1 MQKKFARVCWL
12 LLLLCCLARIAR
24 GQDGDRIQ
32 IIESRLSAL
41 SQQSPGLRQKV
52 QLLVT
57 GLPMRDYLNAL
68 ARATNINISSDP
80 SLTGAVYDTF
90 NGVTAAEV
98 IAFLASKYS
107 LDVNVTGSI
116 IMISPYH
123 PAILPVTRVPKAILV
138 NFNQAGGLL
147 SLELSND
154 SLGAVA
160 RRITAVSGRNVIV
173 PVGLQDKVVSGF
185 IAAAPFDGALE
196 KLAFINN
203 IKVTRTPDGF
213 YVFQALE
220 DNEENY
226 MNGERNTSTRKSLR
240 PAQGKPQT
248 SGVFV
253 RKVGNKNLLSADA
266 NNAPID
272 DLIRQ
277 ASSEMNKS
285 FVLYTELKGNI
296 SIHVSDVSYDYFL
309 SMLLKNTEYSY
320 REDEG
325 VYLIGDRKVTG
336 VGTFKMIKLKRR
348 AVDSTLMRS
357 LPPEIVGGLQVQEF
371 RELNSILLTGSA
383 MRVAN
388 AEAIIRQMDELV
400 PVVLIELTMIDVH
413 KNRTVA
419 TGISAGVADS
429 VKTGGTVLPGIKYTF
444 GSKSINSFLNS
455 VGKFTT
461 LNLGHVAPNFY
472 ASINALESQ
481 GDVEVRSVPK
491 LSSLNGHAASFS
503 VGKKAYYKDVTQSV
517 YPSLNTPTS
526 YITNV
531 YKEVNADLSV
541 NINPVVSD
549 NDQVTLSIKINISD
563 FLNIPADGSPP
574 PQSVSKYETNLR
586 VKSEDT
592 ILLGGIERTED
603 NESSSGV
610 PLLSRIPV
618 LKWLFSS
625 RTKSHD
631 KVVTLLLIK
640 STIIR

>member
-1 MQKKFARVCWL
+1 MQKIFTCICFILFFAVGIVQ
-12 LLLLCCLARIAR
+12 A
-24 GQDGDRIQ
+24 QEGDRIKG
-32 IIESRLSAL
+32 IESQLTIL
-41 SQQSPGLRQKV
+41 SQQSPGLKQKV

-68 ARATNINISSDP
+68 ARATNINISTDP

-90 NGVTAAEV
+90 NGVTAAEI

-107 LDVNVTGSI
+107 LDVSVTGSI
-116 IMISPYH
+116 ILIAPYH
-123 PAILPVTRVPKAILV
+123 PPVMAVTVVPKAIHV
-138 NFNQAGGLL
+138 NYDSSKGTL
-147 SLELSND
+147 SLELNND
-154 SLGAVA
+154 SLDAVA
-160 RRITAVSGRNVIV
+160 RRITAISAHNVIV
-173 PVGLQDKVVSGF
+173 PANLQGKVVSAF
-185 IAAAPFDGALE
+185 ISAAPFDAALE

-213 YVFQALE
+213 YVFQGLE
-220 DNEENY
+220 ENEENY
-226 MNGERNTSTRKSLR
+226 MNGDRNTSTRKTLR
-240 PAQGKPQT
+240 PPQGRPQS
-248 SGVFV
+248 SGVFA
-253 RKVGNKNLLSADA
+253 RNVGGKNLLSADA

-272 DLIRQ
+272 DMIRQ
-277 ASSEMNKS
+277 ASSELGKN

-296 SIHVSDVSYDYFL
+296 SIHVSDVSYESFL
-309 SMLLKNTEYSY
+309 GMLLKNTEYSY

-348 AVDSTLMRS
+348 AVDSTLMHS
-357 LPPEIVGGLQVQEF
+357 IPAEVISGLQIQEF

-383 MRVAN
+383 MRVAA
-388 AEAIIRQMDELV
+388 AEAVIRQMDELV

-413 KNRTVA
+413 KNRTVS
-419 TGISAGVADS
+419 TGISAGISDS

-455 VGKFTT
+455 VGKFTS
-461 LNLGHVAPNFY
+461 LNLGHVTPNFY
-472 ASINALESQ
+472 ATISALESQ

-491 LSSLNGHAASFS
+491 LSSLNGHPASFS

-517 YPSLNTPTS
+517 IPSLNNPTS
-526 YITNV
+526 YFTNI

-563 FLNIPADGSPP
+563 FLSIPTDGSPP

-603 NESSSGV
+603 NESASGV
-610 PLLSRIPV
+610 PVLSRIPV

>member
-1 MQKKFARVCWL
+1 MRKIFTCFYGVIL
-12 LLLLCCLARIAR
+12 LICFSRPVYA
-24 GQDGDRIQ
+24 QDQDRIKV
-32 IIESRLSAL
+32 IESQLSAL
-41 SQQSPGLRQKV
+41 SQQAPGLKQKV

-68 ARATNINISSDP
+68 ARATNINISADP
-80 SLTGAVYDTF
+80 SLTGPVYDTF
-90 NGVTAAEV
+90 NGVTAAEI
-98 IAFLASKYS
+98 IAFLAYKYT
-107 LDVNVTGSI
+107 LEVNITGSI
-116 IMISPYH
+116 ILISPFH
-123 PAILPVTRVPKAILV
+123 PPINTLPAVPKVV
-138 NFNQAGGLL
+138 NAAFDGSTGSL
-147 SLELSND
+147 SLELNND

-173 PVGLQDKVVSGF
+173 PVALQGKTVSGF
-185 IAAAPFDGALE
+185 IAAAPFDAALE
-196 KLAFINN
+196 KLAYVNN
-203 IKVTRTPDGF
+203 IKITRTPDGF
-213 YVFQALE
+213 YVFQSLDE
-220 DNEENY
+220 NEETY
-226 MNGERNTSTRKSLR
+226 VNGDRNTSTRRMLR
-240 PAQGKPQT
+240 PAQGPSQS
-248 SGVFV
+248 SGVFA
-253 RKVGNKNLLSADA
+253 RKVGDKKLLSADA

-272 DLIRQ
+272 DMIRR
-277 ASSEMNKS
+277 ASAEMNKN

-296 SIHVSDVSYDYFL
+296 SIHVSDVSYESFL

-320 REDEG
+320 RQDEG
-325 VYLIGDRKVTG
+325 IYLIGDRKVTG
-336 VGTFKMIKLKRR
+336 VGTFKMVKLKRR

-357 LPPEIVGGLQVQEF
+357 LPAELTIGLQVQPF
-371 RELNSILLTGSA
+371 RELNSILLSGSA
-383 MRVAN
+383 MRVA
-388 AEAIIRQMDELV
+388 AVESVIRQLDELV

-419 TGISAGVADS
+419 TGISAGVSDS
-429 VKTGGTVLPGIKYTF
+429 VKTGGTVLPGINYTF

-455 VGKFTT
+455 MTKFTS
-461 LNLGHVAPNFY
+461 LNLGHVTPNFY
-472 ASINALESQ
+472 ASISALESQ
-481 GDVEVRSVPK
+481 GNVEVRSVPK
-491 LSSLNGHAASFS
+491 LSSLNGHQASFS

-517 YPSLNTPTS
+517 IPSLNNPTS
-526 YITNV
+526 YFTNI

-563 FLNIPADGSPP
+563 FLSIPTDGSPP

-603 NESSSGV
+603 NESASGV

-625 RTKSHD
+625 RTKTND

>member
-1 MQKKFARVCWL
+1 MRKIFTCFYGVILLICFCRPVC
-12 LLLLCCLARIAR
+12 A
-24 GQDGDRIQ
+24 QDQDRIKV
-32 IIESRLSAL
+32 IESQLSAL
-41 SQQSPGLRQKV
+41 SQQAPGLKQKV

-68 ARATNINISSDP
+68 ARATNINISADP
-80 SLTGAVYDTF
+80 SLTGPVYDTF
-90 NGVTAAEV
+90 NGVTAAEI
-98 IAFLASKYS
+98 IAFLAYKYT
-107 LDVNVTGSI
+107 LEVNITGSI
-116 IMISPYH
+116 ILISPFH
-123 PAILPVTRVPKAILV
+123 PPINTLPAVPKVV
-138 NFNQAGGLL
+138 NAAFDGSTGSL
-147 SLELSND
+147 SLELNND

-173 PVGLQDKVVSGF
+173 PVALQGKTVSGF
-185 IAAAPFDGALE
+185 IAAAPFDAALE
-196 KLAFINN
+196 KLAYINN
-203 IKVTRTPDGF
+203 IKITRTPDGF
-213 YVFQALE
+213 YVFQGLDE
-220 DNEENY
+220 NEETY
-226 MNGERNTSTRKSLR
+226 VNGDRNTSTRRMLR
-240 PAQGKPQT
+240 PAQGPSQS
-248 SGVFV
+248 SGVFA
-253 RKVGNKNLLSADA
+253 RKVGDKKLLSADA

-272 DLIRQ
+272 DMIRR
-277 ASSEMNKS
+277 ASAEMNKN

-296 SIHVSDVSYDYFL
+296 SIHVSDVSYESFL

-320 REDEG
+320 RQDEG
-325 VYLIGDRKVTG
+325 IYLIGDRKVTG
-336 VGTFKMIKLKRR
+336 VGTFKMVKLKRR

-357 LPPEIVGGLQVQEF
+357 LPAELTSGLQVQPF
-371 RELNSILLTGSA
+371 RELNSILLSGSA
-383 MRVAN
+383 MRVA
-388 AEAIIRQMDELV
+388 AVESVIRQLDELV

-419 TGISAGVADS
+419 TGISAGVSDS
-429 VKTGGTVLPGIKYTF
+429 VKTGGTVLPGIQYTF

-455 VGKFTT
+455 MTKFTS
-461 LNLGHVAPNFY
+461 LNLGHVTPNFY
-472 ASINALESQ
+472 ASISALESQ
-481 GDVEVRSVPK
+481 GNVEVRSVPK
-491 LSSLNGHAASFS
+491 LSSLNGHQASFS

-517 YPSLNTPTS
+517 IPSLNNPTS
-526 YITNV
+526 YFTNI

-563 FLNIPADGSPP
+563 FLSIPTDGSPP

-603 NESSSGV
+603 NESASGV

-625 RTKSHD
+625 RTKTND